1 MVLQWLRCTDKSE
14 LIHFFLG
21 SDIMYENK
29 IVLVT
34 GASKG
39 IGKSIIEFFAKEKA
53 SIIMTYYTNYELSN
67 KTKDE
72 IISKYNVKVTNYNL
86 DLSNE
91 DGINELYKNIKEEYG
106 HIDILVNNAALS
118 LDNDIDNLSKEDFM
132 KVLEVNTVGTFL
144 MIKYMSK
151 LMNKE
156 GFIFNISST
165 DGIDTGSTLSINY
178 NVSKAGIINMTDTLS
193 RIIKPKIIT
202 ICPNWVETEAVK
214 NMNQEYLTNEMK
226 RIDQVKLIKPEK
238 IPQVINELINNE
250 VESGSIIR
258 IDGEEYE

>member
-1 MVLQWLRCTDKSE
+1 
-14 LIHFFLG
+14 
-21 SDIMYENK
+21 MYKDK

-53 SIIMTYYTNYELSN
+53 NIIMTYHTNYELSN
-67 KTKDE
+67 ITKNE
-72 IISKYNVKVTNYNL
+72 IISKYNIKVTNYNL

-91 DGINELYKNIKEEYG
+91 DSINELYKNIQKEYG

-118 LDNDIDNLSKEDFM
+118 IDNDIDNLTKEDFM

-156 GFIFNISST
+156 DFIFNISST
-165 DGIDTGSTLSINY
+165 DGIDTGSVLSINY
-178 NVSKAGIINMTDTLS
+178 NVSKAGINNMTDTLS
-193 RIIKPKIIT
+193 RVLEPKIIT
-202 ICPNWVETEAVK
+202 ICPNWVETEAIK
-214 NMNQEYLTNEMK
+214 DMNQEYLTNEMT
-226 RIDQVKLIKPEK
+226 RINQVKLIKPEK
-238 IPQVINELINNE
+238 IPQVINELINND
-250 VESGSIIR
+250 VVSGSIIR
-258 IDGEEYE
+258 IDGDINE